1 MHAAAWLAWAVM
13 VMVVALVTTN
23 PFYLCLLVLCVLLV
37 AAVAPASETGL
48 ASFRFMLT
56 LGVGLLVVSV
66 GVATIN
72 GSYGEHVLFT
82 VPGPDLPSW
91 VGGLRLGGPVTGE
104 ALVAAAI
111 RGVAIL
117 CVFLAFAVLNG
128 AVSPYRMLRLGPAAV
143 FHAGLV
149 VTVGLALLP
158 STIED
163 LRRLREA
170 RTLRGG
176 SAGIRDIPALAVP
189 AVIGG
194 LERATRLAEAMEARG
209 FASHSP
215 LPLGARLAGIA
226 AVPLALV
233 SGWTWLYAGNL
244 RGIAILGM
252 LFAAGCVFYWGWR
265 AARARNMTRLREE
278 PFPVADRLLAAG
290 AGVIAFVAIAG
301 RATGW
306 VDLTYN
312 PFAGLP
318 SPAFELLPAAL
329 VLLAAWPVGRL
340 LFVAPTAKAPVS
352 EPTKVPEGVQT

>member
-1 MHAAAWLAWAVM
+1 MHAATWLAWATM

-37 AAVAPASETGL
+37 AAVAPQGESAI

-66 GVATIN
+66 AIATIN

-170 RTLRGG
+170 RELRGG
-176 SAGIRDIPALAVP
+176 SAGLRAIPALAVP

-209 FASHSP
+209 FASHAP
-215 LPLGARLAGIA
+215 LPLGARLAGLVS
-226 AVPLALV
+226 VPLALV
-233 SGWTWLYAGNL
+233 SGWTWLYAGSL
-244 RGIAILGM
+244 RGAAVAGM
-252 LFAAGCVFYWGWR
+252 LLSIGCVFYWGWS

-278 PFPVADRLLAAG
+278 PFPLVDRLLATAS
-290 AGVIAFVAIAG
+290 AVVAFAAISA

-306 VDLTYN
+306 VELTYN
-312 PFAGLP
+312 PFAGLGMP
-318 SPAFELLPAAL
+318 SFEVLPAAL
-329 VLLAAWPVGRL
+329 VLAALWPVVRL
-340 LFVAPTAKAPVS
+340 LVVVPPSKRSIPEAAPVS
-352 EPTKVPEGVQT
+352 EGVQT

>member
-1 MHAAAWLAWAVM
+1 M

-37 AAVAPASETGL
+37 AAVAPQGESAI

-66 GVATIN
+66 AIATIN

-158 STIED
+158 STIEY
-163 LRRLREA
+163 LRRLRQA
-170 RTLRGG
+170 RALRGASPG
-176 SAGIRDIPALAVP
+176 FRDIPALAVP

-215 LPLGARLAGIA
+215 LPLGARIAGLV

-233 SGWTWLYAGNL
+233 SGWTWLYAANL
-244 RGIAILGM
+244 RGVAVAGIL
-252 LFAAGCVFYWGWR
+252 LSAGCVAYWGWR

-278 PFPVADRLLAAG
+278 PFPLIDRLLAAASG
-290 AGVIAFVAIAG
+290 FIAVAAIAA

-306 VDLTYN
+306 VELTYN
-312 PFAGLP
+312 PFAGLGMP
-318 SPAFELLPAAL
+318 SFEVVPATL
-329 VLLAAWPVGRL
+329 VLLALWPVVRL
-340 LFVAPTAKAPVS
+340 LVAVPPSKSAVPDVS
-352 EPTKVPEGVQT
+352 RVSEGVQS

>member
-1 MHAAAWLAWAVM
+1 M

-23 PFYLCLLVLCVLLV
+23 PFYLCLLLLSVLLV
-37 AAVAPASETGL
+37 AAVSPRTEGAV

-56 LGVGLLVVSV
+56 LGLGLLVVSV
-66 GVATIN
+66 AVATIN

-82 VPGPDLPSW
+82 LPGPSLPSW
-91 VGGLRLGGPVTGE
+91 VGGMRLGGPVTAD

-111 RGVAIL
+111 RSVAIL
-117 CVFLAFAVLNG
+117 CVFLAFAILNG
-128 AVSPYRMLRLGPAAV
+128 AVSAYRMLRMGPAAV

-158 STIED
+158 STIQD
-163 LRRLREA
+163 LKRLREA
-170 RTLRGG
+170 RMLRGG
-176 SAGIRDIPALAVP
+176 SVGVRALPSLAVP

-215 LPLGARLAGIA
+215 LPLSARLAGVL
-226 AVPLALV
+226 AVPMALV
-233 SGWTWLYAGNL
+233 SGWTWLYASEL
-244 RGIAILGM
+244 RGVAVGGM
-252 LFAAGCVFYWGWR
+252 LLSVACIGYWGWR

-278 PFPVADRLLAAG
+278 PFPLADRL
-290 AGVIAFVAIAG
+290 FVGLSLCVALTAMAS

-306 VDLTYN
+306 ADLTYN

-318 SPAFELLPAAL
+318 VPRFEVVPAAL
-329 VLLAAWPVGRL
+329 VLIALWPLPRL
-340 LFVAPTAKAPVS
+340 LLALPSNANSAAEAPPVA
-352 EPTKVPEGVQT
+352 EGVRT